1 MMAVAVAMSA
11 GFQAGAPRLLWE
23 GAYSHGTGSSC
34 GMPGV
39 ASAGYDVSPDGQR
52 FLMVREDHPA
62 GATKIVVVINW
73 AEEVKARARAAQTA
87 AAGAR

>member
-1 MMAVAVAMSA
+1 MMAVAVTTSPA
-11 GFQAGAPRLLWE
+11 FQAGAPRLLWE

-39 ASAGYDVSPDGQR
+39 ASAAYDVSPDGQR

-62 GATKIVVVINW
+62 GATKIVVVVNW
-73 AEEVKARARAAQTA
+73 AEEVRAKERAARTK